1 VSKGASIAHLRYY
14 IRLTVGGGSSLFQ
27 VGLVIKWMW
36 SRRGGLTGGVIVSL
50 AA

>member
-1 VSKGASIAHLRYY
+1 LLDTSTCDWDL
-14 IRLTVGGGSSLFQ
+14 LEPEMGSSLFQ